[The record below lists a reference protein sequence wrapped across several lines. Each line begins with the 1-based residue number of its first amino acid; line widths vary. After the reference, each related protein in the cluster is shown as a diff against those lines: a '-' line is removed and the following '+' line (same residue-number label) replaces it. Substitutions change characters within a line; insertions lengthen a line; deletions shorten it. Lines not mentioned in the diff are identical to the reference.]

1 MAWGGAYDHLPGFP
15 DWNPGTCLKGSWGPA
30 RAAVE
35 QSCFA
40 LNRSQSWM
48 ASSCQ
53 QSSPGVP
60 ASGI

>member
-35 QSCFA
+35 QSCFE
-40 LNRSQSWM
+40 S
-48 ASSCQ
+48 
-53 QSSPGVP
+53 VP
-60 ASGI
+60 ELDGLQLSAEQPWGPS